1 LGIRAGETY
10 YFFNPESNVDSY
22 AGLKS
27 EFESYFTA
35 RGGFHF
41 QPFDLGDNLEKVL
54 SAKTSGVYLLSGGLY
69 GQYRAKGDL
78 DPHLVGISK
87 GSIVQKKVL
96 CIKGNGGLEDL
107 KGLTVA
113 SPGSPQYVRG
123 FLKEVFGPDKASL
136 LDSIRIL
143 SVPKDIDA
151 LMAVNFG
158 MANASLTSE
167 SSLQKLALI
176 NPAQSSALKTLG
188 QSSESFLLV
197 ASLPRQ
203 GDRLTGEMMEALE
216 RMSLD
221 PEGVKD
227 LKMIGLD
234 GWKRIEALPPSAQKL
249 LRVP

>member
-1 LGIRAGETY
+1 
-10 YFFNPESNVDSY
+10 
-22 AGLKS
+22 
-27 EFESYFTA
+27 
-35 RGGFHF
+35 
-41 QPFDLGDNLEKVL
+41 
-54 SAKTSGVYLLSGGLY
+54 
-69 GQYRAKGDL
+69 
-78 DPHLVGISK
+78 
-87 GSIVQKKVL
+87 
-96 CIKGNGGLEDL
+96 
-107 KGLTVA
+107 
-113 SPGSPQYVRG
+113 
-123 FLKEVFGPDKASL
+123 
-136 LDSIRIL
+136 
-143 SVPKDIDA
+143 
-151 LMAVNFG
+151 